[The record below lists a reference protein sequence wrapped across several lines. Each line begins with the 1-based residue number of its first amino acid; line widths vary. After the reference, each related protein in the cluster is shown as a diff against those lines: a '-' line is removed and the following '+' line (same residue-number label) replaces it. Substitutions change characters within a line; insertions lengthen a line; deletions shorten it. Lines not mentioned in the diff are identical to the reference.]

1 MPQAQKG
8 DTVAI
13 HYTGRL
19 DDGTVFDTSES
30 REPLEF
36 TLGEGQVIPG
46 FESVVEGMELGEEK
60 TAVIPSGEAYG
71 PRRDEL
77 LLKVARER
85 LPEGLDPD
93 VGQHLEM
100 KTSDGQVVPVVV
112 AHADDKDLVLDAN
125 HPLAGADLIFD
136 IALVKINGS

>member
-60 TAVIPSGEAYG
+60 TAVIPSDEAYG

-93 VGQHLEM
+93 VGQRLEM

-125 HPLAGADLIFD
+125 HPLAGADLTFEIE
-136 IALVKINGS
+136 LVKINGS